1 MGNFIGS
8 VYCIFESLFGSELAN
23 YLWGNASPEQ
33 TDNLYVT
40 IGLSMFVISIVFAF
54 LFYKI
59 VDHPQFNTKLAW
71 GISAIVNSLI
81 NFFVAFI
88 MLLSHE
94 SQGLM
99 YEINPATQLQE
110 SLCIDHGDFIAFGVS
125 NFIIAAVI
133 YFVISLL
140 MKRLSTNCWTVP
152 F

>member
-8 VYCIFESLFGSELAN
+8 VYCIFEGLFGSELAN

-40 IGLSMFVISIVFAF
+40 VGLSMFVISIVFAF

-59 VDHPQFNTKLAW
+59 VDHPKFNTKLAW

-110 SLCIDHGDFIAFGVS
+110 SLCIDHGDFIAFGAS
-125 NFIIAAVI
+125 NLIIAAVI